1 MERGVQRWIVDIS
14 EWNPS
19 PADFCAAISVLPEH
33 QHSFVYRGFWVI
45 PGGGSGGRAVVYC
58 DYLVAQEVVDRTG
71 DCFGSARMDLFCV
84 KLFLVVAL
92 AAGLVVLDDELP
104 SESSLFWRAAQ
115 ALALYLSYSS
125 DFVNT
130 LHFLNVTVFLQHFDE
145 MRPEFP
151 NFNFS
156 VSHHG
161 DLVAIASEPFCLVGL
176 DVVSPQIPVK
186 ETTQQFVNSFS
197 SYFSSK
203 EWNKIIYAGTCD
215 DMLQGLF
222 RYWSLK
228 EAFMKAIGSGLRY
241 QLDSLEFNHINW
253 TRISVKL
260 HSEELRHW
268 KFWHFELKKR
278 HYVSVARGS
287 PHMATEN
294 FKRTL
299 KQTDFNEDE
308 YGSGFNLPNASFI
321 WRTVEQLVPN

>member
-33 QHSFVYRGFWVI
+33 QHSFVYR
-45 PGGGSGGRAVVYC
+45 Y
-58 DYLVAQEVVDRTG
+58 
-71 DCFGSARMDLFCV
+71 V
-84 KLFLVVAL
+84 KLEDRKRALVSRLLQYAL
-92 AAGLVVLDDELP
+92 VHQVLGIPFNEIVIRSTAEGKP
-104 SESSLFWRAAQ
+104 
-115 ALALYLSYSS
+115 Y
-125 DFVNT
+125 V
-130 LHFLNVTVFLQHFDE
+130 HFDE